1 MREKIKYLK
10 IGQSTYCH
18 EGQVLHIWQDKRD
31 VELISTLHTS
41 KSAET
46 EKKNQKGEILKN
58 PEITEDY
65 KKFM

>member
-1 MREKIKYLK
+1 MA
-10 IGQSTYCH
+10 
-18 EGQVLHIWQDKRD
+18 
-31 VELISTLHTS
+31 TLHTS

-46 EKKNQKGEILKN
+46 EKNQKGEILKN